1 MFNFTIKQVQELI
14 DIIENTHWYFIATH
28 INSDLVPK
36 RIMKDLIKMG
46 FKKSQIL
53 KYPELAMQ
61 FGMLSI
67 FLKDKDNYNLTF
79 EQLKKI
85 VKAKKFVP
93 LTNVEKFALRTI
105 EERAMSDIKGLGNK
119 ISKTTHMI
127 LIEADLKKRHL
138 YEKTIKDASMLAI
151 KKREGI
157 KFIAREIAE
166 KTNDWSRDLDRIAD
180 YILHEAY
187 DTGRA
192 FSIKKQKG
200 GYAKVYKR
208 VHPKACDTCKKIFIK
223 NLKTGEPRIFTVD
236 ELLQNG
242 TNVGKR
248 KEDWQATIGPIH
260 PWCRCD
266 IYYIPSGYIWS
277 DKTQRFIPD
286 ESLRDKNVFTGKI
299 KTTIT
304 KD

>member
-1 MFNFTIKQVQELI
+1 MLHFTTKQVQELI

-28 INSDLVPK
+28 INPDLVPN
-36 RIMKDLIKMG
+36 RIMKDLVKMG

-61 FGMLSI
+61 FGMLSV
-67 FLKDKDNYNLTF
+67 FLKDKDNYKLTF

-93 LTNVEKFALRTI
+93 LSNVEKFALHTI

-119 ISKTTHMI
+119 ISKATHTI
-127 LIEADLKKRHL
+127 LIEADLRQRHR
-138 YEKTIKDASMLAI
+138 YEKIIKEAAVLAV

-166 KTNDWSRDLDRIAD
+166 KTNDWARDLDRIGD

-192 FSIKKQKG
+192 LSIRKQKG
-200 GYAKVYKR
+200 GDAKVYKR
-208 VHPKACDTCKKIFIK
+208 VHPKACDSCKKIFLKDI
-223 NLKTGEPRIFTVD
+223 KTGEPRIFEVD
-236 ELLQNG
+236 ELLENG
-242 TNVGKR
+242 TNVGKK

-266 IYYIPSGYIWS
+266 IFYVPLGHVWS
-277 DKTQRFIPD
+277 NKSQRFVPD
-286 ESLRDKNVFTGKI
+286 ESLRNKNIFSGKI